1 MKFIATSVLSLAAAS
16 LGAAVPSIKANSV
29 TFSQDEG
36 TRLVTISYELEN
48 APAIVTVDIQTNGVS
63 IGAENFRDLGGDVNM
78 KVIAGKHQITWQPLV
93 EWPSAPQHLR
103 AQNAKAVVKAWAC
116 DDPPPYVIVDLAAEK
131 TYRFYSCAEAIPGGL
146 TNNASYKMDKL
157 VMRRI
162 PAKNVTWRMGTPSN
176 ERGTSDAIHPS
187 EIPHYVMLTNDYYM
201 GVFEFTFK
209 QLQHITTTTFF
220 NAVTKTPTT
229 DYDTYPATML
239 TIIDLRGN
247 NTGTPGSGA
256 GTTLPD
262 DLDEVHA
269 NSLLNC
275 LRTLTGLKF
284 NVPSEA
290 QWEYACRAGTSTGFS
305 NGREAT
311 GWAAIDDYAWTYNNA
326 GGVIHP
332 VGLKLPNPWGLYDM
346 HGNADEYTLD
356 GWKQGDEYVATFGA
370 NYQPGDTVV
379 EPRDGSV
386 GSDVLYEGRP
396 QIYRV
401 TRGGRYKEDNVG
413 RYRSGYRWHI
423 EAFNIT
429 RTTSRGFRVVCP
441 ATF

>member
-29 TFSQDEG
+29 TFVQDES

-131 TYRFYSCAEAIPGGL
+131 TYRFYSCVEAIPGGL
-146 TNNASYKMDKL
+146 TNNVSYKMDKL

-162 PAKNVTWRMGTPSN
+162 PAKNVTWRMGSPST
-176 ERGTSDAIHPS
+176 EPGSQWFPRGS

-201 GVFEFTFK
+201 GVFEFTYK
-209 QLQHITTTTFF
+209 QFQHITTSTFYDSTQK
-220 NAVTKTPTT
+220 NPSSG
-229 DYDTYPATML
+229 YDTCPVNWL
-239 TIIDLRGN
+239 TIQDIRGE
-247 NTGTPGSGA
+247 NTGKIGTGSNMPA
-256 GTTLPD
+256 
-262 DLDEVHA
+262 DLDEV
-269 NSLLNC
+269 SDSSPLKK
-275 LRTLTGLKF
+275 LRDLTGLKF
-284 NVPSEA
+284 NLPSDA

-305 NGREAT
+305 NGKEAT
-311 GWAAIDDYAWTYNNA
+311 GWAAINDYAWTKDNA
-326 GGVIHP
+326 NSSNHP

-346 HGNADEYTLD
+346 YGNVGEYTLD
-356 GWKQGDEYVATFGA
+356 AYTEGDDYLATFGA
-370 NYQPGDTVV
+370 NYQAGDTVV
-379 EPRDGSV
+379 EPRNATPGT
-386 GSDVLYEGRP
+386 DVPAR
-396 QIYRV
+396 IRV
-401 TRGGRYKEDNVG
+401 VRGGRRTSDTFARLRSAG
-413 RYRSGYRWHI
+413 RRATLTSALSDYYR
-423 EAFNIT
+423 AT
-429 RTTSRGFRVVCP
+429 DVGFRVVCP
-441 ATF
+441 IQF